1 MKKKINICY
10 IIDAL
15 LLAFFI
21 FYPFFGSI
29 LRITMVGRIMCLI
42 MLAFSL
48 DLTWGYGGLINM
60 GQGVF
65 FGLGGYIAAISL
77 VSREGVPMYMSSLGV
92 TELPFVAKLLGNN
105 LSYNFFAIVVPGL
118 LAAVLGWFIFSSKI
132 KGIYF
137 SLITMALCE
146 VFELL
151 IQAGQKFTG
160 GTNGIGGVPK
170 LYLGDGSSLKLKQMY
185 YLVLVCLVLVYLL
198 CRFITNSKFGKI
210 TKAVKNNEAR
220 VDFLGYNSANI
231 KIVLFTISG
240 MIAGFAGSLYAPMNG
255 MISATDAGLTFS
267 TTMIIWL
274 AIGGRG
280 NLTGAAVGCLLVNL
294 GKSFLSELFTDSWQ
308 FILGVILVLVVFF
321 MPEGIVGKVIK
332 LLENRKRA
340 KKEATAHE

>member
-1 MKKKINICY
+1 MKKKINVCY
-10 IIDAL
+10 IIDFL

-21 FYPFFGSI
+21 LYPLFGSI

-48 DLTWGYGGLINM
+48 DLTWGYGGMINM

-65 FGLGGYIAAISL
+65 FGLGGYMAAISL

-92 TELPFVAKLLGNN
+92 TELPFLAKLLGNN
-105 LSYNFFAIVVPGL
+105 FSYNFFAIVIPGI
-118 LAAVLGWFIFSSKI
+118 LAAILGWFIFSSKI

-151 IQAGQKFTG
+151 IQAGQIYTG

-170 LYLGDGSSLKLKQMY
+170 LYFGNGASLKIKQMY
-185 YLVLVCLVLVYLL
+185 YFVLVCLVLVYFLS
-198 CRFITNSKFGKI
+198 RFITNSKFGKI
-210 TKAVKNNEAR
+210 AKAVKNNEAR
-220 VDFLGYNSANI
+220 VDFLGYNSATI

-255 MISATDAGLTFS
+255 MISASDAGLTFS

-294 GKSFLSELFTDSWQ
+294 GKSFLSETFTDSWQ
-308 FILGVILVLVVFF
+308 FILGMILVLVVFF
-321 MPEGIVGKVIK
+321 MPEGIVGKIVKICK
-332 LLENRKRA
+332 KRKQ
-340 KKEATAHE
+340 